1 MSPGGT
7 PFERIQRAITE
18 DGAGEPLTAREI
30 LELLDE
36 TDDAAEAFEST
47 HEIATVLGRRAQVG
61 DVRVIR
67 SSPYRYEL

>member
-1 MSPGGT
+1 MSAREET
-7 PFERIQRAITE
+7 FESIRQAVTE
-18 DGAGEPLTAREI
+18 HDAGEPLTAREI

-36 TDDAAEAFEST
+36 TDHSGGEFGST
-47 HEIATVLGRRAQVG
+47 HEIATVLGRRARAG